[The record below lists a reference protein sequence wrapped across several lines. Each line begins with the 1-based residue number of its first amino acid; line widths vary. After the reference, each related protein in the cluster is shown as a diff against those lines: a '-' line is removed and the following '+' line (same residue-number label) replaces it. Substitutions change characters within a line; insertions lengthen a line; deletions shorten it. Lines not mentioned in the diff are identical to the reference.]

1 MINNSKGLSS
11 DLTTDLPSHMPSH
24 FNPDAVHDMDPSMMF
39 YPTPMDLYGGMSD
52 ELHQNPLL
60 PHIQQKGF
68 HPPQQQDI
76 SSMFATQINPRN
88 SLLGFRKDNDI
99 NEEIAL
105 NPDEKDDDDGDSD
118 SDAKSNSSNK
128 RGKYR
133 TYTDDEKAH
142 IITFMMKHGI
152 QKTLEVF
159 TGGEHKITKR
169 KLKSWLENQSK
180 VKGVKGRKSTDPVR
194 DEVLF
199 KWCSEFEKSHGRP
212 PSRKET
218 TERALELS
226 GDPNFQASKG
236 WLDKFS
242 RKYHIEFTPLK
253 IIPPRGR
260 KKMKTDSES
269 GSATSSIE
277 SALAESISPLKD
289 LKTKKLGSL
298 EVEKTNSA
306 AISEESA
313 AEFEPTIKTGSL
325 FSLNAKHSKAKQVQQ
340 QRPTQPLQQQQHQPE
355 QQTQPF
361 SQLTNTNMEENPNPN
376 MDAPFYPVFPMM
388 DNTAAPPF
396 GYPFFYPMDYA
407 NPMPYSFNPQQKG
420 PVAPAKNYPF
430 NPYPLNMPPMNFN
443 LAENFQRLHQMMQKE
458 EMNLEKQN

>member
-11 DLTTDLPSHMPSH
+11 DLPTDLPLMSSH
-24 FNPDAVHDMDPSMMF
+24 FNPDPSHEMDPNMMF
-39 YPTPMDLYGGMSD
+39 YPNPMDIYGAMPD
-52 ELHQNPLL
+52 DLHQNPMI
-60 PHIQQKGF
+60 PHMQHPDMKKGF
-68 HPPQQQDI
+68 QIPQSDI
-76 SSMFATQINPRN
+76 SSLFPNQINSRN
-88 SLLGFRKDNDI
+88 TLLGFRKDNEM
-99 NEEIAL
+99 NEEDKL
-105 NPDEKDDDDGDSD
+105 NPDDLGEDGDDSN
-118 SDAKSNSSNK
+118 SDALSNSSNK

-218 TERALELS
+218 TEKALELS

-269 GSATSSIE
+269 GSATSTHE
-277 SALAESISPLKD
+277 SGLTESISPLKD

-298 EVEKTNSA
+298 EIEKTNSA
-306 AISEESA
+306 AISEESVHD
-313 AEFEPTIKTGSL
+313 FEASVKTGSL

-340 QRPTQPLQQQQHQPE
+340 QRSAQPLQQQQPD
-355 QQTQPF
+355 QQAPTYN
-361 SQLTNTNMEENPNPN
+361 QLPNSNIEEPANPN
-376 MDAPFYPVFPMM
+376 MDTPFYPVFPMM
-388 DNTAAPPF
+388 DGTAPPSF
-396 GYPFFYPMDYA
+396 GYPFFYPMDYP
-407 NPMPYSFNPQQKG
+407 NPMS
-420 PVAPAKNYPF
+420 YPF
-430 NPYPLNMPPMNFN
+430 NQQKNGSAPPNKPYPFGAYPLNMPPINFN
-443 LAENFQRLHQMMQKE
+443 LAENFQRLQQMMQKDD
-458 EMNLEKQN
+458 MNLEKPN

>member
-11 DLTTDLPSHMPSH
+11 DLSSDLPPLSSH
-24 FNPDAVHDMDPSMMF
+24 FNPDTVHDMDPGMMF
-39 YPTPMDLYGGMSD
+39 YPNPMDLYGGMSD
-52 ELHQNPLL
+52 ELHQNSMIPLQH
-60 PHIQQKGF
+60 PDIKKGF
-68 HPPQQQDI
+68 HPPQQDI
-76 SSMFATQINPRN
+76 SSMFTSQINPRN
-88 SLLGFRKDNDI
+88 QLLGFRKDNDM
-99 NEEIAL
+99 NPENLLHAEEEYE
-105 NPDEKDDDDGDSD
+105 NDSD
-118 SDAKSNSSNK
+118 SDNKSNSSNK

-269 GSATSSIE
+269 GSATSNME
-277 SALAESISPLKD
+277 SALTESISPLKD

-306 AISEESA
+306 AISEEA
-313 AEFEPTIKTGSL
+313 PHEFEQTIKTGSL
-325 FSLNAKHSKAKQVQQ
+325 FSLNAKHSKAKQAQ
-340 QRPTQPLQQQQHQPE
+340 QRPSQPLQQQQPE
-355 QQTQPF
+355 QQAPSF
-361 SQLTNTNMEENPNPN
+361 SQLPNNNLEEPANPN
-376 MDAPFYPVFPMM
+376 MDTGFYPVFPMM
-388 DNTAAPPF
+388 DNNAPPPF

-407 NPMPYSFNPQQKG
+407 NQMPYSFNPPKNG
-420 PVAPAKNYPF
+420 SVAPGKPYPF
-430 NPYPLNMPPMNFN
+430 NPYPLNMQPLNFN
-443 LAENFQRLHQMMQKE
+443 IAENFQRLHQMMQKE